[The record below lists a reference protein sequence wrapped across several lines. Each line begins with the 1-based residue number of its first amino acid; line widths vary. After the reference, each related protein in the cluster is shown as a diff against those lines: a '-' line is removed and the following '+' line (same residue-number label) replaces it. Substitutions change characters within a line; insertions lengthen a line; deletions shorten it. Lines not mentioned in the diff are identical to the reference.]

1 MAVLKPPEGLAVAGR
16 KFWRDVLKV
25 YELSPAEL
33 LTLQRC
39 CVSVDA
45 LAAVD
50 AEIAEQGLSVRGS
63 RGQVIP
69 NRLLKLRCEMERVLD
84 VQIRSLQ
91 LPMPGED
98 QGRRRSPAAS
108 HAAYTRWAARGSVA

>member
-1 MAVLKPPEGLAVAGR
+1 MARLRAPGGLEKAGR
-16 KFWRDVLKV
+16 AFWRSVTAV

-33 LTLQRC
+33 VSLARA
-39 CVSVDA
+39 CVTVDA

-50 AEIAEQGLSVRGS
+50 AEIAGQGLSVRGS

-69 NRLLKLRCEMERVLD
+69 NQMIKLRCEMERVLD
-84 VQIRSLQ
+84 VQLRGLA

-98 QGRRRSPAAS
+98 EGRRRSPAAS
-108 HAAYTRWAARGSVA
+108 AAAYTRWKAAAGG

>member
-1 MAVLKPPEGLAVAGR
+1 MTRHRPPEGLSGPGR
-16 KFWRDVLKV
+16 KFWRDVLGA

-33 LTLQRC
+33 LMLHRC

-84 VQIRSLQ
+84 VQVRSLN
-91 LPMPGED
+91 LPLPGEAE
-98 QGRRRSPAAS
+98 GRRRSPAAAA
-108 HAAYTRWAARGSVA
+108 AAYTRWAAAGG

>member
-1 MAVLKPPEGLAVAGR
+1 MARPRTPRDLDKAGQQ
-16 KFWRDVLKV
+16 FWRSVLSV

-33 LTLQRC
+33 VSLRRA
-39 CVSVDA
+39 CVTADA

-69 NRLLKLRCEMERVLD
+69 NRMIKLRCEMERVLD
-84 VQIRSLQ
+84 VQIRSLN
-91 LPMPGED
+91 LPLPGESE
-98 QGRRRSPAAS
+98 GRRRSPAAAA
-108 HAAYTRWAARGSVA
+108 AAYTRWAASSG